1 MFECIE
7 DFKSDFAFD
16 LSDALINE
24 MKENTK
30 VRKFVIPNYISNA
43 LDFIEGVD
51 TK

>member
-1 MFECIE
+1 MAKNYIVKE
-7 DFKSDFAFD
+7 
-16 LSDALINE
+16 LINE